1 MAPDHSMSAMLTAA
15 PTPKAVRDLLGELLG
30 RTPQVAPGVPYAS
43 GLAEPATHAVYV
55 DQRMRTRAVVSADL
69 RCSAYL
75 AATAGR
81 LPAGALE
88 DVWKQRRLAPALA
101 GHLDRVLEGLAPLFG
116 GQVRRYASYPPASE
130 PPTDVA
136 AFARALGN
144 RLDLAVGFAQYG
156 IGRLS
161 FVAVP

>member
-1 MAPDHSMSAMLTAA
+1 MTAMVSAP

-30 RTPQVAPGVPYAS
+30 RTPRVAPGVPYAP
-43 GLAEPATHAVYV
+43 GYGEPATQAVYV
-55 DQRMRTRAVVSADL
+55 DQRMRTKAVVSADL
-69 RCSAYL
+69 RGSAYL
-75 AATAGR
+75 AAMVAR

-88 DVWKQRRLAPALA
+88 EVWKQRLLTPALT
-101 GHLDRVLEGLAPLFG
+101 GHLDRVLDGLSPLFG
-116 GQVRRYASYPPASE
+116 GQVRRYASYPPASD

-161 FVAVP
+161 LVTTAVS

>member
-1 MAPDHSMSAMLTAA
+1 
-15 PTPKAVRDLLGELLG
+15 
-30 RTPQVAPGVPYAS
+30 VPYAP
-43 GLAEPATHAVYV
+43 GHAEPATQAVYV

-88 DVWKQRRLAPALA
+88 DVWKQRRLTPTLTGQLDKVLDALA
-101 GHLDRVLEGLAPLFG
+101 GLFG
-116 GQVRRYASYPPASE
+116 AEVRRYASYPPANE
-130 PPTDVA
+130 PPSDVA
-136 AFARALGN
+136 AFARSLGN
-144 RLDLAVGFAQYG
+144 RLDLAVGFPQYG